1 MSDENK
7 ATAITAI
14 TAPAANVG
22 RELMFGRYD
31 REQIELLKRTV
42 AKGATDDQF
51 ALFMTIAQRRRL
63 DPFAKQIWCVLRKSG
78 GIVEMAVQTAI
89 DGFRL
94 IAQRT
99 GEYDGQDKAL
109 WCGEDGIWKDVWLS
123 DKPPAAAVVLVYR
136 KGVSRPFPGIAHLKG
151 YAAYKDDG
159 KTLAAKWGQMP
170 EHMLAKCAE
179 ALALRK
185 AFPEELSGIYTDD
198 EMDHAN
204 AIDVQSVEKLPALPA
219 AIADPQV
226 DPWAPFLAELAAAP
240 GAGEFAEAIGKPV
253 PAWTEA
259 EIVEVWAKMI
269 AHHGSRRA
277 LNEAVGPWAA
287 IVERHAAAS
296 TRIAK
301 LKATVGE
308 PYKARVLEFRA
319 AEKKAEDE
327 KKAPAAQEGSQP

>member
-42 AKGATDDQF
+42 AKGTTDDQF
-51 ALFMTIAQRRRL
+51 ALFMTIAQRRKL
-63 DPFAKQIWCVLRKSG
+63 DPFAKQIWCVLRKG
-78 GIVEMAVQTAI
+78 EMSVQTAI

-99 GEYDGQDKAL
+99 GEYDGQGKPL
-109 WCGEDGIWKDVWLS
+109 WCGEDGVWKDVWLS
-123 DKPPAAAVVLVYR
+123 DTPPAAAQVLVYR
-136 KGVSRPFPGIAHLKG
+136 KGVSHPSPGIAHLKS
-151 YAAYKDDG
+151 YAAYDD
-159 KTLAAKWGQMP
+159 KARLQSKWAQMP

-185 AFPEELSGIYTDD
+185 GFPEELSGLYTDD
-198 EMDHAN
+198 EMGHADV
-204 AIDVQSVEKLPALPA
+204 IDVPSVEKLVNVPPANA
-219 AIADPQV
+219 EPQIDSWV
-226 DPWAPFLAELAAAP
+226 PFLTDLATAP
-240 GAGEFAEAIGKPV
+240 GAADFAESIGKPV
-253 PAWTEA
+253 PTWTEA

-269 AHHGSRRA
+269 AHHTSRRA

-296 TRIAK
+296 TRIAR

-319 AEKKAEDE
+319 AEKKA
-327 KKAPAAQEGSQP
+327 AAAQEGAQP